1 MFLKADGNT
10 SKVGMRLKKLF
21 YCKSSVWKGKHEV
34 GSGCFSH
41 LPWAAAEELTLL
53 CSMIMRGA

>member
-1 MFLKADGNT
+1 VFLRADGNT

-21 YCKSSVWKGKHEV
+21 YCKSSGWKGKHEV

-41 LPWAAAEELTLL
+41 LAWAAVEERTL
-53 CSMIMRGA
+53 